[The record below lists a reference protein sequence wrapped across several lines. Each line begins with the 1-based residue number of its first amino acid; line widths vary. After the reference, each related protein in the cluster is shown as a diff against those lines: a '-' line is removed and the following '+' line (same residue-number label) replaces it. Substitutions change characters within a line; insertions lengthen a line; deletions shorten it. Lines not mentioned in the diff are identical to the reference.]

1 MTSKQYYQFKKLLE
15 AGHEDQEVA
24 MAGLKNSKPSL
35 VQRMLLGKSLNNH
48 ARYKYLKLFPE
59 VEAALTPWEDLFEY
73 FKKLKPTN
81 DEKVLIELE
90 FSNSFVPV
98 IEEHYKFIKN
108 MKVELKW

>member
-24 MAGLKNSKPSL
+24 MA
-35 VQRMLLGKSLNNH
+35 H
-48 ARYKYLKLFPE
+48 ARYNYLKLFPE